1 MRFATRWSRPHLAK
15 SDVVLRRRADICLRP
30 CDPLTHPKSVMS
42 PFSPPID
49 VRPVSKALDM
59 NEEVF
64 RFDEIG
70 PLTREQVQSI
80 LGNRDLC
87 ELSKLAIS
95 VSMFESDRLFAEE
108 LCVRLA
114 GHDDT
119 TVRGNAILG
128 LGHIA
133 RRFRML
139 ATVQCKAILEA
150 ALKDDSEYVRG
161 QAWAAADDVTH
172 FLNWQLDGFDN

>member
-1 MRFATRWSRPHLAK
+1 
-15 SDVVLRRRADICLRP
+15 
-30 CDPLTHPKSVMS
+30 
-42 PFSPPID
+42 
-49 VRPVSKALDM
+49 M
-59 NEEVF
+59 NVF

-70 PLTREQVQSI
+70 PLTKEQVQFVLQNGDSSEI
-80 LGNRDLC
+80 
-87 ELSKLAIS
+87 SKLAVS

-114 GHDDT
+114 GHDDPQI
-119 TVRGNAILG
+119 RGNAILG

-133 RRFRML
+133 TRFRLL
-139 ATVQCKAILEA
+139 ANEQCKAIIEA

-172 FLNWQLDGFDN
+172 FLDWRLEGFDS